1 MANADAPTDARASR
15 TPPLA
20 AALKD
25 AVLSGLVAFGLF
37 FFMIGLRTEQGS
49 TGALEITTRFQTF
62 AILVAAVFVGSF
74 LRTLIFGRGAI
85 PLGRAVPPSVARLF
99 DGASRF
105 AGPALLIFAL
115 LVPVLFYQNR
125 YLLDLG
131 ILVLT
136 YVMLGWGL
144 NIVVGLAG
152 LLDLGYV
159 AFYAVGAYS
168 YALLSTQ
175 YGLGFWSVLPLAG
188 MLAATFG
195 LVLGFP
201 VSRLGGA
208 ARGRDGVQGT
218 GDQSDQ
224 HQAHRL
230 RDRRHVRR
238 ICGLVL
244 CRQAALH
251 Q

>member
-1 MANADAPTDARASR
+1 MAPPAMPIQSNSDAR
-15 TPPLA
+15 TLPLA
-20 AALKD
+20 VALKD
-25 AVLSGLVAFGLF
+25 AVLSGVVAFGLF
-37 FFMIGLRTEQGS
+37 FFMIGLRPEQGS

-74 LRTLIFGRGAI
+74 LRTLVFGRGAI
-85 PLGRAVPPSVARLF
+85 PLGRAVPPSVAQLF
-99 DGASRF
+99 GGASRF

-168 YALLSTQ
+168 YALLAPNF
-175 YGLGFWSVLPLAG
+175 GLSFWICLPLAG
-188 MLAATFG
+188 ILAAFFG
-195 LVLGFP
+195 VLLGFP
-201 VSRLGGA
+201 VL
-208 ARGRDGVQGT
+208 
-218 GDQSDQ
+218 
-224 HQAHRL
+224 RL
-230 RDRRHVRR
+230 RGDYLAIVT
-238 ICGLVL
+238 L
-244 CRQAALH
+244 AL
-251 Q
+251 